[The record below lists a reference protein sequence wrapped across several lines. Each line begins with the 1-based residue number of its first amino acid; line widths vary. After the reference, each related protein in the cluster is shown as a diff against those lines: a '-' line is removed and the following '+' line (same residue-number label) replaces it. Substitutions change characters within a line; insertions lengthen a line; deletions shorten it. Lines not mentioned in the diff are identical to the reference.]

1 MLWISLDSFGLPVSA
16 VYFQGRRFA
25 KICLQFSGN
34 LFQAFLYQKEI
45 ALDTVVI
52 DGMSEKTNKIR
63 TDVHSWIKHTATSA
77 TCRAILTS
85 STKVERL
92 RPHQNDYVTYRVFHS
107 WQLDEFKRALI
118 DSHDKTTP
126 LFEACA
132 ALFYD
137 EYGIHKTTFVD
148 DETCRVDEAGD
159 AAPKKENGTDA
170 DEVPDSEMP
179 DADDG

>member
-1 MLWISLDSFGLPVSA
+1 MT
-16 VYFQGRRFA
+16 YH
-25 KICLQFSGN
+25 
-34 LFQAFLYQKEI
+34 
-45 ALDTVVI
+45 VV
-52 DGMSEKTNKIR
+52 
-63 TDVHSWIKHTATSA
+63 
-77 TCRAILTS
+77 
-85 STKVERL
+85 
-92 RPHQNDYVTYRVFHS
+92 HS
-107 WQLDEFKRALI
+107 WQLDEFKRALV

-148 DETCRVDEAGD
+148 EETCQVDEAGD

-179 DADDG
+179 DTDDGGKSTANDETLSKEESNNDKLIMNVSPDNDDEQQQVVQDEENETSWERRNF